1 MSTALPAAFTPA
13 SLDYVA
19 LLPVLI
25 VFGAAML
32 GVLVEAFLPRSAR
45 YAVHVGITLVGL
57 VAAMGALAFGAVSH
71 RVATAGLA
79 GVGGAVKGSV
89 IIDGPTLFLQ
99 ATILL
104 FALLAALS
112 LAERFGG
119 WGPMPLPRWVLPRR
133 ARLRRLRLA
142 RSGR

>member
-45 YAVHVGITLVGL
+45 YAAHVGITLVGL

-79 GVGGAVKGSV
+79 GVGAPAITASGERSSTRPRSYSSAVVDAS
-89 IIDGPTLFLQ
+89 
-99 ATILL
+99 
-104 FALLAALS
+104 
-112 LAERFGG
+112 
-119 WGPMPLPRWVLPRR
+119 PRI
-133 ARLRRLRLA
+133 A
-142 RSGR
+142 SCST